1 MSIWGPTEAAPQV
14 APTAPMAGQSEPPR
28 RPPSDARTA
37 LLIVGGVIVVVL
49 LFALTFSFVV
59 DRTAAE
65 PTAATVPTTL
75 PDTPATPPPTAPG
88 TTVPPPTTIAPPI
101 VDATVI
107 PELQDFVA
115 QQRGLS
121 FTQDVPV
128 ALLTEQE
135 FADQYL
141 STLSPEQLGALLWEL
156 QILGL
161 IGTGPD
167 ASEELKAFLTQNIA
181 GYYAENK
188 VYVRG
193 EERSPEVDLTIV
205 HELTHALDD
214 QNFVFDRPHLADATD
229 ETPFG
234 FEAVIEG
241 SAMNVEA
248 AYARSQGTVYL
259 SPSDVPLF
267 DGLTA
272 MPRYLFGEGYV
283 RSLLQAGG
291 NARVDEAFRTPPA
304 TSKQVMETALHLSGY
319 TPVPVEPPPAD
330 GEVIDEGLYGQVRF
344 WQLFVQVM
352 APDAAEELASAWA
365 GDWHVVWVDGLL
377 QCLRV
382 DVATETATGAS
393 AFAEMLRTWALSQEN
408 AVVEEL
414 SSGLVRLTTC
424 APRPP
429 PPPGTSPV

>member
-1 MSIWGPTEAAPQV
+1 MSNWGSTEAVSTPAS
-14 APTAPMAGQSEPPR
+14 SEPPR
-28 RPPSDARTA
+28 RRPSDARTA
-37 LLIVGGVIVVVL
+37 LLIVGGVLVVVL

-65 PTAATVPTTL
+65 PTAATVPTTV
-75 PDTPATPPPTAPG
+75 PEQSAATPPPTAPG
-88 TTVPPPTTIAPPI
+88 TTVPPPTTVLPPD
-101 VDATVI
+101 VEGVVI

-115 QQRGLS
+115 QQRGLA

-128 ALLTEQE
+128 ALLTEEE

-141 STLSPEQLGALLWEL
+141 SGHTPESLGQLLWEY
-156 QILGL
+156 QILGI

-167 ASEELKAFLTQNIA
+167 AVDELRAFLTESLA
-181 GYYAENK
+181 GFYAENK
-188 VYVRG
+188 VYVQG
-193 EERSPEVDLTIV
+193 VQRSPEVDLTIV

-214 QNFVFDRPHLADATD
+214 QNFVFDREHLANVQD

-234 FEAVIEG
+234 LTAVVEG

-248 AYARSQGTVYL
+248 AYARSQGIAYL
-259 SPSDVPLF
+259 SPGEAPIF
-267 DGLTA
+267 DALVA
-272 MPRYLFGEGYV
+272 LPQYMFGEGYV

-291 NARVDEAFRTPPA
+291 NARLDEAFRTPPP
-304 TSKQVMETALHLSGY
+304 TSKEVMEPPLHLRGY
-319 TPVPVEPPPAD
+319 TPVPVERPPVD
-330 GEVIDEGLYGQVRF
+330 GDVIHEGLYGQVRF
-344 WQLFVQVM
+344 WQMFVQVM
-352 APDAAEELASAWA
+352 NPEAAEELAAAWT
-365 GDWHVVWVDGLL
+365 GDWHVVWGEGLD

-382 DVATETATGAS
+382 DAATQSAGAS
-393 AFAEMLRTWALSQEN
+393 SRFAEMLRLWALNQPN

-429 PPPGTSPV
+429 PPAGTNPA